1 MEKQQEVLVPKT
13 YHLIK
18 SGPRVQLLRTIEGK
32 KVPVEVWDD
41 FPMPLKFRTTDAEGN
56 SITYRFVSECN
67 EVEMAAQIKLGFLAN
82 YKFTQRDRDSLRFKN
97 GYLTSTRKNI
107 KAFLDIIPANESF
120 TGERDETEVLFR
132 EYKPEVVRK
141 ATLNLGLRQA
151 QALVAAHKLSEEQ
164 MDIKLIKIY
173 GSAYQLPV
181 ADTAERTKEAKL
193 EALQDAI
200 NLVDDNNSES
210 VLAIITET
218 DDQDNVETIIGKAVN
233 AGIISFLE
241 KADQIMIKRNGAFVE
256 FLKISDQQNEEQK
269 MNLFIDRLSASDGG
283 SMLTAVKEALLV
295 ANVAINETDK
305 ELFVSSPAEKQQEQ
319 KSLSDQE
326 LLEQFETRFGGKMDQ
341 MMEKRANDI
350 AVRNST
356 LPDKKADKNKADAN
370 KTD

>member
-18 SGPRVQLLRTIEGK
+18 SGPRVELLRTIQGK

-56 SITYRFVSECN
+56 SITYRFISESN

-107 KAFLDIIPANESF
+107 KAFLDTIPANEAF

-141 ATLNLGLRQA
+141 ANLNLGFRQA
-151 QALVAAHKLSEEQ
+151 QALVAAHSLSEEQ

-181 ADTAERTKEAKL
+181 GADAEKQKEAKL

-200 NLVDDNNSES
+200 NAVDDNSES
-210 VLAIITET
+210 VLTIITKTE
-218 DDQDNVETIIGKAVN
+218 DQDNVETIIGKAVN
-233 AGIISFLE
+233 AGVISFLE
-241 KADQIMIKRNGAFVE
+241 KADQIMIKRNGLFVE

-283 SMLTAVKEALLV
+283 PMLTAVKEALLV
-295 ANVAINETDK
+295 ANIAISEADK
-305 ELFVSSPAEKQQEQ
+305 ELFVSSPSEKQEEP
-319 KSLSDQE
+319 KSLSDEE
-326 LLEQFETRFGGKMDQ
+326 LLEQFETRFGGKMDK

-350 AVRNST
+350 AAKNLT
-356 LPDKKADKNKADAN
+356 LPDKKADKNKVDAN